1 MAKKMKISSLLTALA
16 AILGVVAIIM
26 LFVPAIGLKDAD
38 GTYKGM
44 NVVFGL
50 KEKLPVI
57 GTEYTVLN
65 FSFMNLLTYLLVL
78 AGTVL
83 SLLNVLAKKPSKL
96 FSLIAAAAFLVAGIF
111 FFCTLS
117 FTSFNDDISKVI
129 SGLGGDIKSAFKL
142 AAGSIVGGV
151 LSILSAICAASPFFL
166 KK

>member
-26 LFVPAIGLKDAD
+26 LFVPAIGWKNLD
-38 GTYKGM
+38 GTFKGM
-44 NVVFGL
+44 DVVFGC
-50 KEKLPVI
+50 KGK
-57 GTEYTVLN
+57 GTEISTLN
-65 FSFMNLLTYLLVL
+65 FSFMNLLTYILVL

-83 SLLNVLAKKPSKL
+83 SLLNVLVKKPSKL
-96 FSLIAAAAFLVAGIF
+96 FSLIAAVAFLVAGIF

-117 FTSFNDDISKVI
+117 FTSFNDVLTTLPGMFGK
-129 SGLGGDIKSAFKL
+129 DIKSAFEL